1 MFRNIRRPAN
11 LSAVVLTLFFALTF
25 AACGDLLTGG
35 SDEGGDNWT
44 VIVGISNYQ
53 VPSFNLKWADNDALD
68 YYDALVRGRNWEPNR
83 MTVLLNSAATK
94 TAIDSAIANIGSQM
108 SSNDKFV
115 FYFSGHGTT
124 GADQPPID
132 EPDGVEEYLVPHD
145 ALSNSNAND
154 ISDDELESW
163 LSALPTRNVLVVLD
177 ASFSGG
183 LIRGRSQAQ
192 GNLKF
197 IDRGL
202 TTIQTRGLDDMTRDL
217 NRPGWIAMTASAAN
231 ESPLESNILRNGVFT
246 YFLVE
251 GLLGA
256 ANPDGDIITAQ
267 QDFDYAAPR
276 STAFYSGQHRQYSG
290 RGIPFTL
297 IIK

>member
-11 LSAVVLTLFFALTF
+11 LAAVAVTLFFALTF

-35 SDEGGDNWT
+35 SDEGGDNWS
-44 VIVGISNYQ
+44 VIVGVSNYQ

-68 YYDALVRGRNWEPNR
+68 YYDALVRGRNWEPSR

-94 TAIDSAIANIGSQM
+94 SAIDSAIANTGSRM

-115 FYFSGHGTT
+115 LFFSGHGTT
-124 GADQPPID
+124 GPDQPPID

-163 LSALPTRNVLVVLD
+163 LSSLPTNNILVVLD

-192 GNLKF
+192 GRMKF

-202 TTIQTRGLDDMTRDL
+202 TTVQGRGLDDMTRDL
-217 NRPGWIAMTASAAN
+217 NRPGWIAMTASTAN
-231 ESPLESNILRNGVFT
+231 ESPLESNILQNGVFT

-256 ANPDGDIITAQ
+256 ANPDGDTISAQ
-267 QDFDYAAPR
+267 QDFEYAAPR
-276 STAFYSGQHRQYSG
+276 STAFYSGQHPQYSG

-297 IIK
+297 IVK

>member
-1 MFRNIRRPAN
+1 MFQNMRGP
-11 LSAVVLTLFFALTF
+11 SAVVTVVLILFLALTF

-35 SDEGGDNWT
+35 SDEGGDSWA
-44 VIVGISNYQ
+44 VIVGISLYQ
-53 VPSFNLKWADNDALD
+53 VPSFNLRWADDDALD
-68 YYDALVRGRNWEPNR
+68 YYDALVRGSNWVPNR
-83 MTVLLNSAATK
+83 MTPLLNSAATK
-94 TAIDSAIANIGSQM
+94 SAIRSAIANIGSQM

-124 GADQPPID
+124 GADQPPVD

-145 ALSNSNAND
+145 GLSNSNAND
-154 ISDDELESW
+154 ISDDELEAW

-183 LIRGRSQAQ
+183 LIRSRSGAQ
-192 GNLKF
+192 GKLKF

-202 TTIQTRGLDDMTRDL
+202 TPPQTRGLDNMTRDL

-231 ESPLESNILRNGVFT
+231 ESPLESNILQNGVFT

-251 GLLGA
+251 GLQGA
-256 ANPDGDIITAQ
+256 ANPDGERISAE

-276 STAFYSGQHRQYSG
+276 STAFYSGQHPQYSG
-290 RGIPFTL
+290 RGTPFTL
-297 IIK
+297 LIK

>member
-1 MFRNIRRPAN
+1 MLRDIRRPAAAV
-11 LSAVVLTLFFALTF
+11 AVVLTLFFALTF

-35 SDEGGDNWT
+35 SDEGGDNWA

-68 YYDALVRGRNWEPNR
+68 YYDALVRGRNWEPSR
-83 MTVLLNSAATK
+83 MTALLNSAATK
-94 TAIDSAIANIGSQM
+94 SAIDSAIANTGSRM

-115 FYFSGHGTT
+115 LFFSGHGTT
-124 GADQPPID
+124 GPDQPPID

-163 LSALPTRNVLVVLD
+163 LASLPTSNILVVID

-183 LIRGRSQAQ
+183 LIRGRTQAQ
-192 GNLKF
+192 GRMKF

-202 TTIQTRGLDDMTRDL
+202 TTIQGRGLDDMTRDL
-217 NRPGWIAMTASAAN
+217 NRPGWIVMTASAAN
-231 ESPLESNILRNGVFT
+231 ESPLESNILQNGVFT

-256 ANPDGDIITAQ
+256 ANPDGDRITAQ
-267 QDFDYAAPR
+267 QSFEYAAPR
-276 STAFYSGQHRQYSG
+276 STAFYSGQHPQYSG